1 MVSADRSCTYLQLRC
16 GPSSCA
22 PRAAANRTAQLPC
35 SMYPRRSSQCALARQ
50 PTRLAAPATAP
61 PARAPAP
68 DNAPL
73 PLPLSSRPPP
83 TLPPGQGLKTPV
95 RAASAQASAASLSG
109 KYRFAQSGKA
119 AALARVTAAMRSSCT
134 GKTASRAR
142 MCASAIRTSVR
153 SVDADALQVR
163 GGREGGGGGLQEMG
177 QRCSANVSCAECSS
191 SGGWT
196 VQAGMLAA
204 TAAGQEPAESTAT
217 GRASPQCLAVA
228 GTSRHLVPTAAGTP
242 PPAEPATGG
251 SARRRA
257 SWQLPVPSSHH
268 PPHIAT
274 AVPYRRGLPAALL
287 AACPPPLSPGG
298 SWAWAPPP
306 TAAAL
311 PATS

>member
-163 GGREGGGGGLQEMG
+163 GGREGGGGC
-177 QRCSANVSCAECSS
+177 RRWVSAAAPMSR
-191 SGGWT
+191 
-196 VQAGMLAA
+196 VQN
-204 TAAGQEPAESTAT
+204 
-217 GRASPQCLAVA
+217 
-228 GTSRHLVPTAAGTP
+228 
-242 PPAEPATGG
+242 
-251 SARRRA
+251 
-257 SWQLPVPSSHH
+257 
-268 PPHIAT
+268 
-274 AVPYRRGLPAALL
+274 
-287 AACPPPLSPGG
+287 
-298 SWAWAPPP
+298 
-306 TAAAL
+306 AAAL
-311 PATS
+311 EDGRYKQACWQQQLPGKSLPSRLPQDVPARSAWR